1 MTNEASTIIE
11 VLENASKAAAED
23 TANPGRKMMGQRP
36 VTTLSTVTAAP
47 KQEEESKQEEA
58 PPREITAFEMNA
70 IADIEVKL
78 SINRQLAA
86 ALSGS
91 IADMNAQLAGV
102 NRVIASFEAA
112 LSSSARA

>member
-23 TANPGRKMMGQRP
+23 TANPGRKMMGSRP
-36 VTTLSTVTAAP
+36 VTVLSTVDP
-47 KQEEESKQEEA
+47 NSKQEEA
-58 PPREITAFEMNA
+58 ESREITTFEMNA
-70 IADIEVKL
+70 IADIEIKL

-86 ALSGS
+86 AMTAT
-91 IADMNAQLAGV
+91 IADLSTQLAGV
-102 NRVIASFEAA
+102 NRVISSFEAA